1 MTRTL
6 LLACVMLLGGFML
19 TWKQLVAV
27 QYPNSSN
34 LQIGRYDP
42 VIEEREQR
50 QFFDDKKQAIE
61 FIKEHEGNRK
71 FWDFKLYEL
80 REVRQ

>member
-1 MTRTL
+1 
-6 LLACVMLLGGFML
+6 L

-34 LQIGRYDP
+34 LQIVRYDP

-61 FIKEHEGNRK
+61 FIKEHEGNRE